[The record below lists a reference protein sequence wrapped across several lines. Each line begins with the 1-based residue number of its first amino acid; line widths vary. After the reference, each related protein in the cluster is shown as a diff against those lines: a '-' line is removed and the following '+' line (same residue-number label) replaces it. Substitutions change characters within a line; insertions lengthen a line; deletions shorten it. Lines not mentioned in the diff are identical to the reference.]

1 MLHRNE
7 KFRFYKIIKYF
18 KTDLIK
24 ILDENISKI

>member
-7 KFRFYKIIKYF
+7 KFRFYKIINYF

-24 ILDENISKI
+24 ILNDLLVK